1 MTSTMHGNRH
11 EAPSDGA
18 GVRSMAGEHR
28 EADVPERELLP
39 VGVSI
44 VAYRSPVPEMLQLVQ
59 ELIGEK
65 VACVYVVD
73 HSADK
78 VLRDALQGI
87 PRTRY
92 LSGHGNIGY
101 GRGHNLAISESVKQ
115 HAYHLVCNPD
125 ISIPRGTIAEL
136 CAVLDRRPE
145 VGLCMPRIVGH
156 DGLVQHLCKR
166 LPTPID
172 LIFRRFVPKSLVKE
186 RMCRYEMRDQSYDE
200 EMTPATLSGCFMF
213 FRATV
218 LAGLGGFDPR
228 FFMYLED
235 TDLSRRAGQV
245 AVNLYYPRV
254 TVVHGYAKGSYKSLK
269 LLGYHVMSAIRYFNK
284 WGWFPFR

>member
-1 MTSTMHGNRH
+1 MTSTMHGKRHSAPNDGGGLPSRAGDNR
-11 EAPSDGA
+11 EP
-18 GVRSMAGEHR
+18 
-28 EADVPERELLP
+28 DVPERELLP

-44 VAYRSPVPEMLQLVQ
+44 VAYRTPVAEMLQLVL
-59 ELIGEK
+59 ELLGEK

-73 HSADK
+73 HSADNALRD
-78 VLRDALQGI
+78 VLRGI

-101 GRGHNLAISESVKQ
+101 GRGHNLAITESVGR
-115 HAYHLVCNPD
+115 HRYHLVCNPD
-125 ISIPRGTIAEL
+125 ISIPSGTISAL
-136 CAVLDRRPE
+136 CAVLDKRPE
-145 VGLCMPRIVGH
+145 VGLCMPRIVGLNGH
-156 DGLVQHLCKR
+156 VQHLCKR

-172 LIFRRFVPKSLVKE
+172 LIFRRFVPRSLVSE
-186 RMCRYEMRDQSYDE
+186 RIHRYEMRDLSYEE
-200 EMTPATLSGCFMF
+200 EMTPPTLSGCFMF

-218 LAGLGGFDPR
+218 LSELGGFDPR

-235 TDLSRRAGQV
+235 TDLSRRAGQL

-254 TVVHGYAKGSYKSLK
+254 TVIHGYAKGSYKSIK